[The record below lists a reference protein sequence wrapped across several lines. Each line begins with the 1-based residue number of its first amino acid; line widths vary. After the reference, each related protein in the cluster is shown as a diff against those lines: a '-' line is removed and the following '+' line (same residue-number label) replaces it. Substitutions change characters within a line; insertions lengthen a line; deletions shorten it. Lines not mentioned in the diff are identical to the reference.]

1 MAGLLF
7 VLGVACAVIILVA
20 VSQQRLSRRERSE
33 LARLRNLVANL
44 REIAYDHRELDSS
57 LAVIILDEIK
67 SSERK
72 DLEP

>member
-7 VLGVACAVIILVA
+7 VFGVACAVVILVA